1 MMTINTRPLEPDSL
15 AEWFVGLKW
24 DPSQDLEIVTSG
36 NPTMLPKTTPGT
48 VYWTT
53 HDILSRKVKVSREVF
68 YPDITGSASAYSS
81 FTREYTS
88 ISNPDEEMAGL
99 VAAAEASDER
109 AFIEV
114 TETINWSTRSASDY
128 VKAIRL
134 AISAGVHLKARHLAT
149 EGAKR
154 YPANIELNKMSRI
167 LAPPQIL
174 SSSLPPR
181 PDAGADMQ
189 WLRTH
194 GDEFRGQWVA
204 LKAGDLLRS
213 ASTFDEI
220 IQMVG
225 NPRGRNIL
233 VTKVY

>member
-1 MMTINTRPLEPDSL
+1 MMTINTRLLEPDNI
-15 AEWFVGLKW
+15 AGWFVGLNW
-24 DPSQDLEIVTSG
+24 DPNQDLEIVTSG
-36 NPTMLPKTTPGT
+36 SPPMPPKTTPGT
-48 VYWTT
+48 AYWAIS
-53 HDILSRKVKVSREVF
+53 DILSRKVF

-81 FTREYTS
+81 FTQEHTS
-88 ISNPDEEMAGL
+88 ISNPDEEMAEL
-99 VAAAEASDER
+99 VAAAEARDER

-114 TETINWSTRSASDY
+114 AKTINWSTRSASDY

>member
-1 MMTINTRPLEPDSL
+1 MMTINTRLLEPDNL
-15 AEWFVGLKW
+15 AVWFGRLNW
-24 DPSQDLEIVTSG
+24 DPSQDMEIVTSG
-36 NPTMLPKTTPGT
+36 NPTILPNTTPGT
-48 VYWTT
+48 AYWITPDT
-53 HDILSRKVKVSREVF
+53 MSRIVKLWMEAF
-68 YPDITGSASAYSS
+68 YPGITGSVSAYSS

-88 ISNPDEEMAGL
+88 ISNPDEEMAEL
-99 VAAAEASDER
+99 VSAAEASDER

-114 TETINWSTRSASDY
+114 AKTINWNIRSASDY

-154 YPANIELNKMSRI
+154 YPANTELKKMARI

-204 LKAGDLLRS
+204 LKGGDLLSS

-220 IQMVG
+220 IHMVG
-225 NPRGRNIL
+225 NPRGRHIL

>member
-1 MMTINTRPLEPDSL
+1 MMTINTRLLEPDNL
-15 AEWFVGLKW
+15 DVRFGGLNW
-24 DPSQDLEIVTSG
+24 DPSQDVDTVTSG
-36 NPTMLPKTTPGT
+36 NPTMLPNTTPGT
-48 VYWTT
+48 VDWTIP
-53 HDILSRKVKVSREVF
+53 DIKSRIVKVSMEAF
-68 YPDITGSASAYSS
+68 YTGITGSASAYNT

-88 ISNPDEEMAGL
+88 KSNPDEEMAEL
-99 VAAAEASDER
+99 VAAAEARDER

-114 TETINWSTRSASDY
+114 AKTINWNTRSASDY

-134 AISAGVHLKARHLAT
+134 AISTGVHLKARHLAT
-149 EGAKR
+149 EGAKL
-154 YPANIELNKMSRI
+154 YPANIELNKMSTI
-167 LAPPQIL
+167 LAPPQII

-225 NPRGRNIL
+225 NPRGRDIL